1 VNTVTDPHS
10 YPPGLERDRRRRAG
24 LTLGGFALIAVV
36 VLVAL
41 LVWLLGRG
49 LAPDQT
55 APAAPLSPGGAGAA
69 PAAPD
74 SGGWDVAAETALAT
88 TPMVQFPE
96 SAALPHAL
104 TSDTAGPPLVLPPPA
119 RHRAGVV
126 AGGFPA
132 TAEGAV
138 AQLAAL
144 TEAGLSGGDP
154 QGYTLAYQSIALPG
168 APAVETTG
176 AYTGLEN
183 TRSRAGLPASGVV
196 PGLVFDFK
204 TTDGLIK
211 GTTDGGR
218 YAVVCVLGELTA
230 GINGQSISGGAA
242 DCQAMRYVNG
252 DWRISP
258 GAPATRAPTAWPG
271 TAEAVRAG
279 YRAVS

>member
-1 VNTVTDPHS
+1 MSANNPLDPD
-10 YPPGLERDRRRRAG
+10 LELGRRRRAG
-24 LTLGGFALIAVV
+24 LTLGGFALVAVV

-41 LVWLLGRG
+41 VVWLLGRG

-55 APAAPLSPGGAGAA
+55 LPAAPLAPGPAGPA

-88 TPMVQFPE
+88 APMVQFPE
-96 SAALPHAL
+96 SAALPHVL
-104 TSDTAGPPLVLPPPA
+104 TTDTAGPALVLPPAAAGRP
-119 RHRAGVV
+119 GVV

-144 TEAGLSGGDP
+144 TETGLSGGDP
-154 QGYTLAYQSIALPG
+154 QGYTLAYRSIALPG
-168 APAVETTG
+168 APAAETTG
-176 AYTGLEN
+176 LYTGLQN

-196 PGLVFDFK
+196 PNLVFDFK

-218 YAVVCVLGELTA
+218 YAVVCVLGQLTV
-230 GINGQSISGGAA
+230 GQNGQSFTAGAG

-258 GAPATRAPTAWPG
+258 GAAAAPPPIAWPG
-271 TAEAVRAG
+271 TAETVRAG
-279 YRAVS
+279 YREVG

>member
-1 VNTVTDPHS
+1 MTDNNS
-10 YPPGLERDRRRRAG
+10 YGPQVELGRRRRAG
-24 LTLGGFALIAVV
+24 LTLGGFAVIAVV

-41 LVWLLGRG
+41 VVWLLGRG
-49 LAPDQT
+49 LAPDQPT
-55 APAAPLSPGGAGAA
+55 PALPLAPGGAAPGA
-69 PAAPD
+69 PAPD
-74 SGGWDVAAETALAT
+74 SGGWDVTAETALAT
-88 TPMVQFPE
+88 APMVQFPE

-104 TSDTAGPPLVLPPPA
+104 TTDTAGPPLALPPPGPN
-119 RHRAGVV
+119 RPGVV
-126 AGGFPA
+126 AGGFPS

-144 TEAGLSGGDP
+144 TEVGLSGGDP
-154 QGYTLAYQSIALPG
+154 QGYALAYRSIALPG
-168 APAVETTG
+168 APAAETTG

-196 PGLVFDFK
+196 PNLVFDFK

>member
-1 VNTVTDPHS
+1 MTDNNS
-10 YPPGLERDRRRRAG
+10 YGPGLELGRRRRAG

-41 LVWLLGRG
+41 VVWLLGRG
-49 LAPDQT
+49 LAPDQAT
-55 APAAPLSPGGAGAA
+55 PVVPLSPGGVGAA
-69 PAAPD
+69 PAGPD

-104 TSDTAGPPLVLPPPA
+104 TTDSAGPPLVLPPAAPD
-119 RHRAGVV
+119 RPGVV

-144 TEAGLSGGDP
+144 TETGLAGGDP
-154 QGYTLAYQSIALPG
+154 QGYALAYQSIALPG
-168 APAVETTG
+168 APAAETTG
-176 AYTGLEN
+176 GYTGLQN
-183 TRSRAGLPASGVV
+183 TRSRAGLPASGAV
-196 PGLVFDFK
+196 PNLTFEFK
-204 TTDGLIK
+204 TVEALIK

-258 GAPATRAPTAWPG
+258 GAAATRAPTAWPG